1 MKSKLKSVSAIC
13 LILAASVYAD
23 DGEGEHH
30 RQRGARQPDAA
41 MAKAPA
47 VWKTECGSCHMAF
60 PPGMLPATAWKKQ
73 MDTLQQHYGSNA
85 TLDAADEKAIRDFLQ
100 LASAANRQPV
110 PASKPG
116 EPPRI
121 TSTAWFR
128 HEHDEIS
135 AAVWRRKSVG
145 SAANCMACHSGAERG
160 NFDEDGVKIP
170 R

>member
-85 TLDAADEKAIRDFLQ
+85 TLDAADEAIRDFLQ

-116 EPPRI
+116 EP
-121 TSTAWFR
+121 STAWW
-128 HEHDEIS
+128 HEL
-135 AAVWRRKSVG
+135 RYRQRCG
-145 SAANCMACHSGAERG
+145 GASRWVVLH
-160 NFDEDGVKIP
+160 GVP
-170 R
+170 